1 MTTVPSILSITIKT
15 SVPGNQTLYYKPNM
29 SNPANTETKVYF
41 NPLVQ
46 LKDSVIQKVPQDMR
60 TKQFFNKGYFQSLV
74 NLHGNQPPI
83 TLTDA
88 ERKGYIDDNIET
100 TLRTLFP
107 TYGLL
112 YITNKPYSI
121 ATVEWQRGEWRIG
134 TKMYGPNY
142 QMPKSV
148 APPKAVKGGRSRKK
162 NKNNK
167 QNKTKKHL
175 SPNNVCYI
183 TVYMELQKG
192 TSISAKQMKK
202 LKCRQKWNAVRKS
215 YSSLTGTQYVI
226 PPAYDT
232 DEPTTDNANNSN
244 ANNTNNNATNN
255 NP

>member
-1 MTTVPSILSITIKT
+1 MTTVPYILSITIKT
-15 SVPGNQTLYYKPNM
+15 SVPGNQILYYKPNM
-29 SNPANTETKVYF
+29 SNPANTETNVYF

-46 LKDSVIQKVPQDMR
+46 LKDPVIQKVPSDMR
-60 TKQFFNKGYFQSLV
+60 TKQFFNKGYFQSLI
-74 NLHGNQPPI
+74 NLHGNQHPI

-88 ERKGYIDDNIET
+88 EKKGYIDDNIET

-142 QMPKSV
+142 QMPKV
-148 APPKAVKGGRSRKK
+148 AAPPKLVKGGRSKK
-162 NKNNK
+162 NNKRNK
-167 QNKTKKHL
+167 QNKTKKKIP
-175 SPNNVCYI
+175 PNNIYI

-215 YSSLTGTQYVI
+215 YSGLTGTQYVI
-226 PPAYDT
+226 PPAYDK
-232 DEPTTDNANNSN
+232 DDPIANNSN
-244 ANNTNNNATNN
+244 S

>member
-1 MTTVPSILSITIKT
+1 MTTVPYILSIIIKT
-15 SVPGNQTLYYKPNM
+15 SVPGNQILYYKPNM

-46 LKDSVIQKVPQDMR
+46 LKDSVIQKVPEDMR
-60 TKQFFNKGYFQSLV
+60 TKQFFNKGYFQSLI
-74 NLHGNQPPI
+74 NLHGNQIPI

-121 ATVEWQRGEWRIG
+121 ATVEWEKGEWRIG

-142 QMPKSV
+142 QMPKS
-148 APPKAVKGGRSRKK
+148 APPKAVKGGSKK
-162 NKNNK
+162 NKRNK
-167 QNKTKKHL
+167 QNKTKKQI
-175 SPNNVCYI
+175 PNNVCYI

-215 YSSLTGTQYVI
+215 YSGLTGTQYVI
-226 PPAYDT
+226 PPAYDR
-232 DEPTTDNANNSN
+232 DETTTINQ
-244 ANNTNNNATNN
+244 T
-255 NP
+255 